1 MHLRGV
7 LEFKETVMRLERLAV
22 PVAAICLAALL
33 AVLFL
38 DRPADAGRA
47 PSVLRARAFE
57 LVDGRG
63 QVRAQIDVERNRE
76 VVFRL
81 RDQRGRIKVKIGASR
96 AGSGLL
102 LLNES
107 TEPGIQALAGEQ
119 ETSVTVQ
126 RGDARQ
132 VIMP

>member
-1 MHLRGV
+1 
-7 LEFKETVMRLERLAV
+7 MRLERLAV
-22 PVAAICLAALL
+22 PVAAICLVSLL
-33 AVLFL
+33 AVLFTE
-38 DRPADAGRA
+38 RPADAGRV
-47 PSVLRARAFE
+47 PSVLRARAIE

-63 QVRAQIDVERNRE
+63 EVRAQINVERSRE

-107 TEPGIQALAGEQ
+107 TEPGVQALAGAEQ
-119 ETSVTVQ
+119 TSVSVQ